1 MSVKVKTLLIYFI
14 NFLFIIIFTSIA
26 FRFIIFRYINRVE
39 TQNLNNNFRA
49 VTAILDREQIDMQR
63 TCLDWAVWDDT
74 YNFLLGKNKELYIKN
89 NIQDNTL
96 SQLNLNFMFF
106 VDKKGSLVFSKTE
119 SLEDRTERILIDD
132 IFNKKN
138 KFTQEIVFKND
149 SDKHSG
155 VLMVN
160 GKLFIISYAPVTTS
174 GEKVSSDGGLIIGR
188 YVDDSL
194 LNYINSIMECKVRF
208 IENTYTDKEN
218 NVMRKSDS
226 IMAYRQIRDINQ
238 NESITVSISMLRNEY
253 NLGKFYFKLYV
264 GIFLVVL
271 ILVIFTFVSVFNKVI
286 LKRLKLVNDFIDT
299 VSKTKDTKARLS
311 ISGNDEITN
320 IANSTNKMLSKLDY
334 ANDEILALSYSDKL
348 TGLKNRVYMEKK
360 FFKLDNEDGTKY
372 SIIMGDLNGLKL
384 TNDTFGH
391 KIGDR
396 LICKIGDILKSI
408 CSQDDI
414 IARWGG
420 DEFIILV
427 INKEDIH
434 VSNLIESI
442 KKECEKITE
451 FGFKISIALGS
462 AKKDEAQ
469 STEAVMNLAEE
480 RMYRSKLT
488 ESKSSRNATI
498 MSLERTLYEK
508 NSETEEHT
516 QRVKELS
523 MKLGKKVN
531 LSKDEL
537 EELELLSLLHDIGKM
552 GIPDNILMKPGK
564 LTNEEWEIMKRH
576 TEIGYRIAKATPGLS
591 HVANEILC
599 HHEKFDGTGYPQGL
613 KGESIPI
620 LSRIINIVDSFDVMT
635 HKRVYKDASNI
646 EHAVEELKRCSGTQF
661 DPVIVNEFLKLLEEG
676 SI

>member
-1 MSVKVKTLLIYFI
+1 MSVRGKALLMYFI
-14 NFLFIIIFTSIA
+14 SFLLIIIFTFAA
-26 FRFIIFRYINRVE
+26 FRFIIFKYINRVE
-39 TQNLNNNFRA
+39 TENLNNNFNA
-49 VTAILDREQIDMQR
+49 VTDILNREEMNIQR
-63 TCLDWAVWDDT
+63 TCVDWAAWDYT
-74 YNFLLGKNKELYIKN
+74 YNFLSGENKELYVKN
-89 NIQDNTL
+89 YTL
-96 SQLNLNFMFF
+96 NQLNLNFMFL
-106 VDKKGSLVFSKTE
+106 VDKKGSLVFNETV
-119 SLEDRTERILIDD
+119 SLEDETKRSLINE
-132 IFNKKN
+132 FLNKKM
-138 KFTQEIVFKND
+138 KFSQEIIFKNN

-174 GEKVSSDGGLIIGR
+174 DGKAISNGELIIGR
-188 YVDDSL
+188 CVDDSL
-194 LNYINSIMECKVRF
+194 LNYINSIVQCKVRF
-208 IENTYTDKEN
+208 IENTYEDKKD
-218 NVMRKSDS
+218 NVIRKNDS
-226 IMAYRQIRDINQ
+226 IMAYKQIEDINKK
-238 NESITVSISMLRNEY
+238 EAITISVSMLRNEY
-253 NLGKFYFKLYV
+253 NLGKFYFKIFI
-264 GIFLVVL
+264 GIFLSVL
-271 ILVIFTFVSVFNKVI
+271 ILVILTFISVFNKII
-286 LKRLKLVNDFIDT
+286 LKRLKVVNDFIDT

-311 ISGNDEITN
+311 ICGNDEISN
-320 IANSTNKMLSKLDY
+320 IADSTNKMLAKLDY
-334 ANDEILALSYSDKL
+334 ANNEILDLSYSDRL

-360 FFKLDNEDGTKY
+360 FSKLDSEGGANY

-408 CSQDDI
+408 CLQDDI

-420 DEFIILV
+420 DEFIILI
-427 INKEDIH
+427 INKEDIY
-434 VSNLIESI
+434 VSNLIENI
-442 KKECEKITE
+442 KKECERITE

-462 AKKDEAQ
+462 AKKNEAKN
-469 STEAVMNLAEE
+469 TEAVMNLAEE

-516 QRVKELS
+516 QRVKKLS

-564 LTNEEWEIMKRH
+564 LTSEEWEIMKRH
-576 TEIGYRIAKATPGLS
+576 TEIGYRIAKATPGLN

-613 KGESIPI
+613 KGEEIPI

-635 HKRVYKDASNI
+635 HKRVYKDASNS
-646 EHAVEELKRCSGTQF
+646 EHAIKELKRCSGSQF
-661 DPVIVNEFLKLLEEG
+661 DPAIVDEFLKLLEEG

>member
-1 MSVKVKTLLIYFI
+1 MSVRGKALLIYFI
-14 NFLFIIIFTSIA
+14 SFLFIIIFTFTA
-26 FRFIIFRYINRVE
+26 FRFIIFKYIDRVE
-39 TQNLNNNFRA
+39 TQNLNNNFKA
-49 VTAILDREQIDMQR
+49 VTAILDREEIDIQR
-63 TCLDWAVWDDT
+63 TCADWAAWDDT
-74 YNFLLGKNKELYIKN
+74 YGFLLGENKELYIKN
-89 NIQDNTL
+89 NIQNYTL
-96 SQLNLNFMFF
+96 RQLNLNFMFF
-106 VDKKGSLVFSKTE
+106 IDKKGNLVFSETG
-119 SLEDRTERILIDD
+119 SLEDRTKRILMDEL
-132 IFNKKN
+132 FNKKS
-138 KFTQEIVFKND
+138 KFSQEIVFKNN
-149 SDKHSG
+149 SDEHSG

-174 GEKVSSDGGLIIGR
+174 DGKAPSDGGLIIGR

-194 LNYINSIMECKVRF
+194 LNYINSIVECKVRF
-208 IENTYTDKEN
+208 IENTYTDKESS
-218 NVMRKSDS
+218 VIRKSDS
-226 IMAYRQIRDINQ
+226 IMAYRQIDDIN
-238 NESITVSISMLRNEY
+238 EKASITISISMPRNEY
-253 NLGKFYFKLYV
+253 NLGKFYFKIFI
-264 GIFLVVL
+264 GIFLAVL
-271 ILVIFTFVSVFNKVI
+271 ILVILVFINVFNKVI
-286 LKRLKLVNDFIDT
+286 LKRLKVVNEFIDT

-360 FFKLDNEDGTKY
+360 FSKLDNEDDANY

-396 LICKIGDILKSI
+396 LICKIGDILKNV

-414 IARWGG
+414 VARWGG

-427 INKEDIH
+427 IDKEEMY
-434 VSNLIESI
+434 VSNLIENI
-442 KKECEKITE
+442 KKECERITE

-462 AKKDEAQ
+462 AKKNEAE
-469 STEAVMNLAEE
+469 STEAVMSLAEE

-516 QRVKELS
+516 QRVKKLS
-523 MKLGKKVN
+523 MILGRKVN

-564 LTNEEWEIMKRH
+564 LTNEEWAIMKRH
-576 TEIGYRIAKATPGLS
+576 TEIGYRIAKATPGLA

-613 KGESIPI
+613 KGEAIPI

-646 EHAVEELKRCSGTQF
+646 GHAVEELKRCSGTQF
-661 DPVIVNEFLKLLEEG
+661 DPDIVNEFLKLLEEG

>member
-1 MSVKVKTLLIYFI
+1 MSVKGKALLIYFI
-14 NFLFIIIFTSIA
+14 SFLFIIIFTFTA
-26 FRFIIFRYINRVE
+26 FRFIIFKYIDRVE
-39 TQNLNNNFRA
+39 TQNLNNNFKA
-49 VTAILDREQIDMQR
+49 VTAILDREEIDMQR
-63 TCLDWAVWDDT
+63 TCADWASWNDT
-74 YNFLLGKNKELYIKN
+74 YNFLLGQNKELYIKN
-89 NIQDNTL
+89 NIQNYTL
-96 SQLNLNFMFF
+96 RQLNLNFMFF
-106 VDKKGSLVFSKTE
+106 VDKKGSLVFSETG
-119 SLEDRTERILIDD
+119 SLEDRTKRILMDEL
-132 IFNKKN
+132 FNKKS
-138 KFTQEIVFKND
+138 KFSQEIVFKNN

-174 GEKVSSDGGLIIGR
+174 DGKTLSDGGLIIGR

-194 LNYINSIMECKVRF
+194 LNYINSIVECKVRF
-208 IENTYTDKEN
+208 IENTYTDKESS
-218 NVMRKSDS
+218 VIRKSDS
-226 IMAYRQIRDINQ
+226 IMAYRQIDDIN
-238 NESITVSISMLRNEY
+238 EKASITISISMLRNEY
-253 NLGKFYFKLYV
+253 NLGKFYFKIFI
-264 GIFLVVL
+264 GIFLAVL
-271 ILVIFTFVSVFNKVI
+271 ILVILVFINVFNKVI
-286 LKRLKLVNDFIDT
+286 LKRLKVVNEFIDS

-320 IANSTNKMLSKLDY
+320 IANSTNKMLSKLYY
-334 ANDEILALSYSDKL
+334 ANDEILSLSYSDKL

-360 FFKLDNEDGTKY
+360 FSKLDNEDGANY

-396 LICKIGDILKSI
+396 LICKIGYILKNV

-427 INKEDIH
+427 IDKEEVY
-434 VSNLIESI
+434 VSNLIENI
-442 KKECEKITE
+442 KKECERITE

-462 AKKDEAQ
+462 AKKDEAE
-469 STEAVMNLAEE
+469 STEAVMSLAEE

-516 QRVKELS
+516 QRVKKLS
-523 MKLGKKVN
+523 MILGRKVN

-576 TEIGYRIAKATPGLS
+576 TEIGYRIAKATPGLA

-613 KGESIPI
+613 KAEAIPI

-646 EHAVEELKRCSGTQF
+646 GHAVEELKRCSGTQF

>member
-1 MSVKVKTLLIYFI
+1 MSVRVKALLIYFI
-14 NFLFIIIFTSIA
+14 SFLFIIIFTFTA
-26 FRFIIFRYINRVE
+26 FRFIIFKYINRVE
-39 TQNLNNNFRA
+39 TQNLNNNFNA
-49 VTAILDREQIDMQR
+49 VTAILNREEIDIQR
-63 TCLDWAVWDDT
+63 TCADWAAWDDT
-74 YNFLLGKNKELYIKN
+74 YNFLLGENKELYIKN
-89 NIQDNTL
+89 NIQNYTL
-96 SQLNLNFMFF
+96 RQLNLNFMFF
-106 VDKKGSLVFSKTE
+106 VDKKGSLVFTE
-119 SLEDRTERILIDD
+119 TGSLEDRTKRILMDEL
-132 IFNKKN
+132 FNKKS
-138 KFTQEIVFKND
+138 KFSQEIVFKND
-149 SDKHSG
+149 GDKHSG

-174 GEKVSSDGGLIIGR
+174 DGKAPSDGGLIIGR

-194 LNYINSIMECKVRF
+194 LNYINSIVECKVRF
-208 IENTYTDKEN
+208 IENTYTDKESS
-218 NVMRKSDS
+218 VIRKSDS
-226 IMAYRQIRDINQ
+226 IMAYRQIDDIN
-238 NESITVSISMLRNEY
+238 EKASITISISMPRNEY
-253 NLGKFYFKLYV
+253 NLGKFYFKIFI
-264 GIFLVVL
+264 GIFLAVL
-271 ILVIFTFVSVFNKVI
+271 ILVILVFINVFNKVI
-286 LKRLKLVNDFIDT
+286 LKRLKVVNEFIDT

-360 FFKLDNEDGTKY
+360 FSKLDNEDDANY

-396 LICKIGDILKSI
+396 LICKIGDILKNV

-414 IARWGG
+414 VARWGG

-427 INKEDIH
+427 IDKEEMY
-434 VSNLIESI
+434 VSNLIENI
-442 KKECEKITE
+442 KKECERITE

-462 AKKDEAQ
+462 AKKNEAE
-469 STEAVMNLAEE
+469 STEAVMSLAEE

-516 QRVKELS
+516 QRVKKLS
-523 MKLGKKVN
+523 MILGRKVN

-564 LTNEEWEIMKRH
+564 LTNEEWAIMKRH
-576 TEIGYRIAKATPGLS
+576 TEIGYRIAKATPGLA

-613 KGESIPI
+613 KGEAIPI

-646 EHAVEELKRCSGTQF
+646 GHAVEELKRCSGTQF
-661 DPVIVNEFLKLLEEG
+661 DPDIVNEFLKLLEEG